1 MIKQFIINA
10 FGGAPLWV
18 KIIVTFVISMLP
30 IVELRGGIPIGVLA
44 FKIPWYWTYLLCVI
58 GNLVP
63 VPFILLFV
71 KRVIEW
77 SKGTKHL
84 KKLGLWLEKKAA
96 KNTPKVQRFE
106 VFGLML
112 FVAIPLPMTGAWTG
126 ALVAAL
132 TGMKFKNAM
141 ISIIGGVL
149 IAGAIVTLIVQ
160 GALGFLN
167 FMIQ

>member
-1 MIKQFIINA
+1 MGITDFIA
-10 FGGAPLWV
+10 RTFSGAAEWV
-18 KIIVTFVISMLP
+18 KYAVTFVISMLP
-30 IVELRGGIPIGVLA
+30 VVELRGAIPVGSLA
-44 FKIPWYWTYLLCVI
+44 FRIPWYWCYVLCVL

-71 KRVIEW
+71 ERVIEW
-77 SKGTKHL
+77 TKTTKRL
-84 KKLGLWLEKKAA
+84 KKLGEWLEKKAA

-112 FVAIPLPMTGAWTG
+112 FVAVPLPMTGAWTG

-132 TGMKFKNAM
+132 TGMKFKNSM
-141 ISIIGGVL
+141 ISIVGGVL

-160 GALGFLN
+160 GALGFLS
-167 FMIQ
+167 FLI

>member
-1 MIKQFIINA
+1 LIKDFIAGIFA
-10 FGGAPLWV
+10 GAPLWV
-18 KIIVTFVISMLP
+18 KYIVTFVVSVLP

-44 FKIPWYWTYLLCVI
+44 FKIPWYWCYILCVI
-58 GNLVP
+58 GNLLP

-71 KRVIEW
+71 ERVIEW
-77 SKGTKHL
+77 SKGTKRL